1 MAAKFDYYQILG
13 IKKGA
18 TDAELKSAYRK
29 KAKQYH
35 PDLFS
40 TATEKERKNAEEQF
54 KKINHAYQVLSDPQK
69 KAAYDRYGDE
79 NGPTM
84 RGGTTGGASGFGDFS
99 GFGGF
104 DDIFSNIFSS
114 FSGGGRQRNAF
125 APRRGDNINI
135 NVVIDF
141 LESYFGVEKE
151 IKITRNETCSDCKG
165 TGAKGGTAY
174 ASCKR
179 CGGKGTITYRQNT
192 MFGSIMQ
199 ETVCPD
205 CKGSGRTITD
215 TCKSCG
221 GKGSTRNVRTL
232 KVKIP
237 AGIDNG
243 QTMTY
248 ANEGEAGANG
258 GPNGNVVIIISVK
271 AHPLYKRRGND
282 ILFEVPVSFAKAAVG
297 GEIEIPTPTG
307 KITYKIPEETQ
318 TGTVFRVKG
327 KGFKYIKKDAYGDIL
342 FTVVVRTPQ
351 KLSRQQRELLE
362 KFDGTLSVN
371 QDEKA
376 KKFKEYLK

>member
-1 MAAKFDYYQILG
+1 MAANYDYYQILG
-13 IKKGA
+13 IKKEA
-18 TDAELKSAYRK
+18 TEGELKSAYRQ

-40 TATEKERKNAEEQF
+40 TAPESEKKKAEEQF

-69 KAAYDRYGDE
+69 RAAYDRFGDE

-84 RGGTTGGASGFGDFS
+84 RGGAGGAGGFGDFG

-114 FSGGGRQRNAF
+114 FTGGGRQRNAF
-125 APRRGDNINI
+125 QPRRGDDI
-135 NVVIDF
+135 NVNIVIDF

-151 IKITRNETCSDCKG
+151 IKITRNESCKECNG
-165 TGAKGGTAY
+165 TGAKGGTAF
-174 ASCKR
+174 ATCKR
-179 CGGKGTITYRQNT
+179 CGGKGTVTFRQNT

-199 ETVCPD
+199 ESVCPD
-205 CKGSGRTITD
+205 CKGSGRIITD
-215 TCKSCG
+215 TCKTCS
-221 GKGSTRNVRTL
+221 GKGSTRSVRVL
-232 KVKIP
+232 KIKIP

-248 ANEGEAGANG
+248 ANEGECGANG

-271 AHPLYKRRGND
+271 AHPLYKRRTSD
-282 ILFEVPVSFAKAAVG
+282 IYFEVPVSFSRAALG

-307 KITYKIPEETQ
+307 KYTYKIPEETQ
-318 TGTVFRVKG
+318 TGTVFRIKG
-327 KGFKYIKKDAYGDIL
+327 KGFKYINKDLYGDIL
-342 FTVVVRTPQ
+342 FTVIVQTPQ
-351 KLSRQQRELLE
+351 KLSRQQRDMLE
-362 KFDGTLSVN
+362 KFENSLALN
-371 QDEKA
+371 QDEKS